1 MLFSNSY
8 YTLKEPASADFRV
21 KGSKF
26 LSFAYPVENEEQIKN
41 NLIHVKKLHPS
52 ASHHCYAWRLG
63 ADKLL
68 FRTNDDG
75 EPSNTAGKQIF
86 SQLQNRDLTNCLVI
100 VVRYFGGTLLG
111 VGGLISAYKE
121 AANLA
126 LLNCE
131 IVEQFIYFEYE
142 AIFNY
147 EDLSKV
153 MRLLKETESQIIST
167 TYDNENVIIFKV
179 KKQNTDN
186 LETRFKD
193 LYTVKFNYLRTV

>member
-8 YTLKEPASADFRV
+8 FTIKEPAQSHYKV

-26 LSFAYPVENEEQIKN
+26 LGFAFPVLNEKDIKQHLMEIRKGN
-41 NLIHVKKLHPS
+41 PS
-52 ASHHCYAWRLG
+52 ANHHCYAYRLG
-63 ADKLL
+63 ADKLI

-75 EPSNTAGKQIF
+75 EPNNTAGKPIF

-131 IVEQFIYFEYE
+131 IVEQFIYLEYE

-167 TYDNENVIIFKV
+167 TYATENVIIFKV

-186 LETRFKD
+186 LEARLKD
-193 LYTVKFNYLRTV
+193 LYNVKFNYLRTV